1 MDISKDIYYV
11 KYLKYKK
18 KYTLLKNKLNG
29 GTLPKI
35 SLSNIKN
42 AQGAISKN
50 LKLKASQLEKNAQ
63 AQVSAVSKNVKSQA
77 AILEKQAQGKIGEMS
92 KSVKSKIAE
101 LEKNTQVTEIS
112 KNVKSKIAEFE
123 KQTANMDKKINS
135 QIASLNKSPNMAML
149 KTSFTV
155 GKAFGKMK

>member
-29 GTLPKI
+29 GTFPKI
-35 SLSNIKN
+35 SLSQIKN

-50 LKLKASQLEKNAQ
+50 LKSQASILEKKAQ
-63 AQVSAVSKNVKSQA
+63 EQIGKNVKN
-77 AILEKQAQGKIGEMS
+77 
-92 KSVKSKIAE
+92 VKSKIAE
-101 LEKNTQVTEIS
+101 LEKKTQVSEIG
-112 KNVKSKIAEFE
+112 KNVKSKIAELE

-135 QIASLNKSPNMAML
+135 QIASLNKSPTIAIL
-149 KTSFTV
+149 KV
-155 GKAFGKMK
+155 YGKNKK